1 MSSVAD
7 LASSDRR
14 RLSTRVGAAFRLLM
28 LVRLFVAAVTLAL
41 IPVRQLDAQT
51 FLLVIAVI
59 VLSWL
64 MAKYWS
70 VLLPWILAHPVLV
83 ALDVMLSFVVLEI
96 GGPSGPFLLS
106 TVATAAISGL
116 LFRWRGMLAVS
127 VLQVLCY
134 YLVLVLTLD
143 RDHVDLATFQ
153 TILGQPLYYP
163 LVGFAG
169 AALRRL
175 LDDQE
180 EQETARRTA
189 EVNAAAAEERTR
201 LAREIHDS
209 LAKTLRGISLTAAAL
224 PLWVKRDPARAKAE
238 ALQIAAAIEIAS
250 REARGLISGLR
261 DESVIRSLPAAA
273 GAAVERWREEHGD
286 ATLVH
291 CDIDERADLPLR
303 ARYEAIAILGEALA
317 NIARH
322 AEATRVH
329 IGLAVDAETVVLTIR
344 DDGRGF
350 EPVALR
356 DLARDGHYGLVGLH
370 ERAENVGGCV
380 RLASRPGEG
389 TTVTVRIPAAEAAPR
404 RFAEVS

>member
-1 MSSVAD
+1 
-7 LASSDRR
+7 
-14 RLSTRVGAAFRLLM
+14 
-28 LVRLFVAAVTLAL
+28 AL

-209 LAKTLRGISLTAAAL
+209 LAKTLRGISLTA
-224 PLWVKRDPARAKAE
+224 
-238 ALQIAAAIEIAS
+238 
-250 REARGLISGLR
+250 
-261 DESVIRSLPAAA
+261 
-273 GAAVERWREEHGD
+273 
-286 ATLVH
+286 
-291 CDIDERADLPLR
+291 
-303 ARYEAIAILGEALA
+303 
-317 NIARH
+317 
-322 AEATRVH
+322 
-329 IGLAVDAETVVLTIR
+329 
-344 DDGRGF
+344 
-350 EPVALR
+350 
-356 DLARDGHYGLVGLH
+356 
-370 ERAENVGGCV
+370 
-380 RLASRPGEG
+380 
-389 TTVTVRIPAAEAAPR
+389 
-404 RFAEVS
+404 